1 MGVYKYSTQHKFSYD
16 FFLHKLDKLIK
27 CVSEYTDRKTFAIKN
42 HVYEL
47 AKIRLT
53 KQNWKRYLLQL
64 DIINMDVLM
73 CLHDR
78 YNLFV
83 EPGHIKT
90 SNLTTYYIRVDTP
103 YFYKP
108 IYKILNLKIYILDH
122 INELD
127 DIEPNKDFMEIH
139 EAYELSDYRYKT
151 SKPKFMTDYA
161 WTLEAIRLE
170 NYVNDKS
177 KIYVTMC

>member
-1 MGVYKYSTQHKFSYD
+1 MGVYKYSTQHKFSYN

-27 CVSEYTDRKTFAIKN
+27 CVSRYIDRKTGSLKSHI
-42 HVYEL
+42 HYL

-64 DIINMDVLM
+64 DLINMDVLM

-83 EPGHIKT
+83 EPAIVKEY
-90 SNLTTYYIRVDTP
+90 SNLTTYYIKVDTP

-122 INELD
+122 IEELD
-127 DIEPNKDFMEIH
+127 DIKSNEEFEEIH
-139 EAYELSDYRYKT
+139 EEYKLSDYRYKT
-151 SKPKFMTDYA
+151 SKPMFMTEYA
-161 WTLEAIRLE
+161 WLLEDIRIE
-170 NYVNDKS
+170 NLIHDKS
-177 KIYVTMC
+177 KAIMY